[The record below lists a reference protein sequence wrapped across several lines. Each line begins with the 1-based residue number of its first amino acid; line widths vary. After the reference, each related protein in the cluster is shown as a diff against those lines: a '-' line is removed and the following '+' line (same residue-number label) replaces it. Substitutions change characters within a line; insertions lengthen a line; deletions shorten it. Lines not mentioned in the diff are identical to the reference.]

1 MKKTLLS
8 LATLA
13 ACCTLA
19 ASAAVVSYD
28 YAASTNGTAYAVGLA
43 WTPAAVTA
51 YGLDA
56 SITVQRVHAGSTNT
70 LGTVTNGTL
79 NAAVAWGS
87 LVPGDQLILSGG
99 LGTVEIQGT
108 K

>member
-1 MKKTLLS
+1 MKKSAILLV
-8 LATLA
+8 A
-13 ACCTLA
+13 AIAA
-19 ASAAVVSYD
+19 ASAAFADVVSYD
-28 YAASTNGTAYAVGLA
+28 FAAATNGAAYAVGTA

-56 SITVQRVHAGSTNT
+56 AITVQRVHAGCTNT

-79 NAAVAWGS
+79 NASVAWGS
-87 LVPGDQLILSGG
+87 LVPGDQVILSGG
-99 LGTVEIQGT
+99 SGTVEIQGT